1 MATWSLPVFL
11 FVVWCV
17 WVIACA
23 GETAVS
29 NARRGIPEGM
39 RGGASVLPGIPVFPL
54 AFWGVA
60 WIIDSIVSPWGSI
73 IVGGAHVV
81 FVVLLIVSIVRAS
94 RHLRSIDGPA

>member
-1 MATWSLPVFL
+1 MATWFLPVFL
-11 FVVWCV
+11 FLVWFV

-23 GETAVS
+23 GETAVG
-29 NARRGIPEGM
+29 NARRGIPEGR
-39 RGGASVLPGIPVFPL
+39 RGGASIFPGIPVFPL
-54 AFWGVA
+54 VFWGVA
-60 WIIDSIVSPWGSI
+60 WIIDSVVSPWGSS

>member
-1 MATWSLPVFL
+1 MATCFLPVFL
-11 FVVWCV
+11 FLVWFL

-29 NARRGIPEGM
+29 NARRGMPKGR
-39 RGGASVLPGIPVFPL
+39 RGGASILPGIPVFPL

-60 WIIDSIVSPWGSI
+60 WIIDSVVSPWGSI

-81 FVVLLIVSIVRAS
+81 FVIFLIVSIVRDL
-94 RHLRSIDGPA
+94 RYLRSIDGPA